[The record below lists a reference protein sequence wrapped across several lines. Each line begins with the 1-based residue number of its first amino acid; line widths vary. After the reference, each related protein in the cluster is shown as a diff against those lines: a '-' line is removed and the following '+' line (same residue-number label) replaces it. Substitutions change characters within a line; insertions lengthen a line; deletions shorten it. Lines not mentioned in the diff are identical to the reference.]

1 VRACLMG
8 GGVQPAPS
16 YSARYTNGAALAAGA
31 PIRSR
36 TLRPAILIDREH
48 GRTLLVSD
56 DRPSGAPAQKSE
68 QHQDYTGNSH
78 NVLLL
83 SFAAVICWKHA
94 ITLVCPAPRKMRD
107 MRRELTY
114 DRERSPH

>member
-1 VRACLMG
+1 MRACLRRGRPARASLHRAPYKRG
-8 GGVQPAPS
+8 GLSGK
-16 YSARYTNGAALAAGA
+16 
-31 PIRSR
+31 RSNSLPH
-36 TLRPAILIDREH
+36 TGPAILIGREH

-56 DRPSGAPAQKSE
+56 DRSSGAPAQKSK
-68 QHQDYTGNSH
+68 QHQDYTSDSH

-107 MRRELTY
+107 MRPELPN
-114 DRERSPH
+114 DREPSPH